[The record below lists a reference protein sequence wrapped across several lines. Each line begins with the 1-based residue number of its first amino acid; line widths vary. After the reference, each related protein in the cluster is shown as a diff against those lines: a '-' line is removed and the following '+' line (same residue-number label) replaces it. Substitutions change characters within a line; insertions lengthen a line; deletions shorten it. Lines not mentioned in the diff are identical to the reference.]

1 MASTAVFPGTFDP
14 PTLGHQDLITRAAKM
29 FDHVVVGV
37 AAGHHKKTMF
47 SLDERMAMVQK
58 ATTRMRNVNVKP
70 FDALM
75 VEFVDAQHGTVVVRG
90 VRNASD
96 FDYEFQLAG
105 MNRARKAT
113 LETVFLMPSVA
124 FQFVSSTRVREI
136 ATLGGDVSAF
146 VSAPVMAQIKRKLKA
161 TQG

>member
-14 PTLGHQDLITRAAKM
+14 PTLGHQDLISRAARL
-29 FDHVVVGV
+29 FDRVVVGV

-47 SLDERMAMVQK
+47 TLDERLVLVQR
-58 ATTRMRNVNVKP
+58 ATQKLRNVVVKP

-75 VEFVDAQHGTVVVRG
+75 VEFVRAQRGTVVVRG

-105 MNRARKAT
+105 MNRERWDK
-113 LETVFLMPSVA
+113 LETVFLMPSA
-124 FQFVSSTRVREI
+124 QYQFVSSTRVREI
-136 ATLGGDVSAF
+136 ATLGGDVTPF
-146 VSAPVMAQIKRKLKA
+146 VSAQVLAQMRRKLRA
-161 TQG
+161 AS

>member
-14 PTLGHQDLITRAAKM
+14 PTLGHQDLITRAARL

-47 SLDERMAMVQK
+47 TLDERMVLVQR
-58 ATTRMRNVNVKP
+58 ATQKLRNVVVKP

-75 VEFVDAQHGTVVVRG
+75 VEFVRAQRGTVVVRG

-105 MNRARKAT
+105 MNRERWDK
-113 LETVFLMPSVA
+113 LETVFLMPSVQY
-124 FQFVSSTRVREI
+124 QFVSSTRVREI
-136 ATLGGDVSAF
+136 ATLGGDVTPF
-146 VSAPVMAQIKRKLKA
+146 VSAHVLAQMRRKLRA
-161 TQG
+161 AS